1 MDAWEQ
7 PTPRPNAAR
16 RPVSP
21 LTSHQFALTTAAAP
35 AAVWAALT
43 DGDLTRRYLHGLAA
57 HSDWAPGAPLTLR
70 SGGGSSGPHGAG
82 RLTGQVLRAEPPRQL
97 SYLLQSG
104 PDDPATFLTW
114 QLRTGAGGTTL
125 RLQVDEIEGSS
136 EDDAEDTWLPVLAA
150 LRALLDPAPARTEP
164 ATGEQARPAS
174 ATPLADRSTTSGRPG
189 PGACAP
195 SRPGER

>member
-7 PTPRPNAAR
+7 LTPRPKAAG

-35 AAVWAALT
+35 AAVWTALT

-57 HSDWAPGAPLTLR
+57 HSTWSPGAPLTLR
-70 SGGGSSGPHGAG
+70 SGGGPGGPPAAG

-97 SYLLQSG
+97 SYLLRSG
-104 PDDPATFLTW
+104 PDDPPTFLTW
-114 QLRTGAGGTTL
+114 QLRATPGGTTV
-125 RLQVDEIEGSS
+125 RLQIDELEGSS

-150 LRALLDPAPARTEP
+150 LHALLDPAPSRTKP
-164 ATGEQARPAS
+164 ATGAQAGPTS
-174 ATPLADRSTTSGRPG
+174 A
-189 PGACAP
+189 AP
-195 SRPGER
+195 II